1 MNKLF
6 ILGVIFNAVIFA
18 NGLSTD
24 KIVTQVNCHE
34 CHEYI
39 SEIVE
44 AAHHSKFEIKPTL
57 EQTYHYCQNHTEDK
71 THHQELKNCKLF
83 MTEYIEP
90 TFAMIKFGIPEEK
103 ICHRLLFCKTEDAM
117 TKMAATKEEEAETM
131 FNEVFNL
138 NDECEDCQGL
148 VELAQQFLSEKMPED
163 TVQSHLD
170 SWCSLEQKY
179 EQQCQEIV
187 NATLPL
193 DYQYIT
199 SEKSAEQICELA
211 HFC

>member
-44 AAHHSKFEIKPTL
+44 AGHYSKFEFKPTL

-71 THHQELKNCKLF
+71 THHQELRNCKLF

-90 TFAMIKFGIPEEK
+90 TFAMVKFGVAEDQ
-103 ICHRLLFCKTEDAM
+103 ICDRLLFCKDDESM
-117 TKMAATKEEEAETM
+117 NKKFVSSEKEAETL
-131 FNEVFNL
+131 FNEVFNQ

-148 VELAQQFLSEKMPED
+148 VELAQQYVSENLPEE
-163 TVQSHLD
+163 TVQEHLD
-170 SWCSLEQKY
+170 SWCNLDTKY
-179 EQQCQEIV
+179 EHQCQEIV

-193 DYQYIT
+193 VYQYVT
-199 SEKSAEQICELA
+199 GEKSAEQTCELA